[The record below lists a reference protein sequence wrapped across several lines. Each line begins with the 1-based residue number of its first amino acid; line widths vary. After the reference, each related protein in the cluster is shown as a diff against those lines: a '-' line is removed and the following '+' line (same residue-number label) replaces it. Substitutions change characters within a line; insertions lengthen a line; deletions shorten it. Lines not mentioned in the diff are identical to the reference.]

1 MSSKIIQDRSWEW
14 LQCSAAALCP
24 SSLFHELNKNAALSN
39 IILIMSRARP
49 SWGKW
54 CLSFSEVKVHFVACV
69 KYEPTERREVV
80 GLCRSEVR
88 LRLQL
93 HLQSSVIHFRA
104 FIGVGKTKKYWLEDY
119 FQDLLLII
127 FLPRTFPLS
136 CSRMAW
142 HKGTWWPLFVKEW
155 YAPRS
160 SQHMFDPY
168 SFCLVVLGLVFH
180 LLWGTDDIDYW
191 IYGFLAALL
200 IELGLEV
207 VGNSQFVLKRIRNNS
222 GTSGEY
228 TGNTHLVLS
237 RSSWS

>member
-1 MSSKIIQDRSWEW
+1 MSQQRDRKWSAFAGQKSGPGASCTNRAVVIQSSDFIGDGNTNIDSGNISRT
-14 LQCSAAALCP
+14 
-24 SSLFHELNKNAALSN
+24 SSLFST
-39 IILIMSRARP
+39 P
-49 SWGKW
+49 
-54 CLSFSEVKVHFVACV
+54 
-69 KYEPTERREVV
+69 
-80 GLCRSEVR
+80 
-88 LRLQL
+88 
-93 HLQSSVIHFRA
+93 
-104 FIGVGKTKKYWLEDY
+104 
-119 FQDLLLII
+119 
-127 FLPRTFPLS
+127 TFPLS
-136 CSRMAW
+136 WSRMAW

-168 SFCLVVLGLVFH
+168 SFCLIVLGLVFH

-228 TGNTHLVLS
+228 TGRVWS
-237 RSSWS
+237 RLSWS

>member
-1 MSSKIIQDRSWEW
+1 
-14 LQCSAAALCP
+14 
-24 SSLFHELNKNAALSN
+24 
-39 IILIMSRARP
+39 
-49 SWGKW
+49 
-54 CLSFSEVKVHFVACV
+54 
-69 KYEPTERREVV
+69 
-80 GLCRSEVR
+80 
-88 LRLQL
+88 
-93 HLQSSVIHFRA
+93 
-104 FIGVGKTKKYWLEDY
+104 
-119 FQDLLLII
+119 
-127 FLPRTFPLS
+127 
-136 CSRMAW
+136 MAW

-228 TGNTHLVLS
+228 TGNTHGIDKIIMIITSFTSTNVKLRL
-237 RSSWS
+237 RFEDHLTFT